1 MTSGMP
7 IVQGLEWLWD
17 ALGQCLCPSRCA
29 ACDEPLTDGHA
40 TGQLCTAC
48 FALCE
53 PCPIDAS
60 DLSTQAPRCRSS
72 FVYEGPLSTALLRL
86 KWQGRDDLARPL
98 GLLLGPLLHDL
109 MDQYDWLVPVPLHR
123 ERLRRRGYNQSTL
136 LAREA
141 LRCQTGRPRLRLHVG
156 LLTATR
162 PTLAAH
168 QLRRS
173 ERFQRALSRFAVPA
187 RAQPKVANR
196 RIVLVDDVITTGAT
210 VAACSEALTQAGAAE
225 VTAISLLRVIR

>member
-7 IVQGLEWLWD
+7 IVQSLEWLWD
-17 ALGQCLCPSRCA
+17 AIGQCLCPSRCA
-29 ACDEPLTDGHA
+29 ACDEPLADGHV
-40 TGQLCTAC
+40 TGQLCADC
-48 FALCE
+48 FSLCV
-53 PCPIDAS
+53 PCPSDAC
-60 DLSTQAPRCRSS
+60 DLSTQALRCRSS

-98 GLLLGPLLHDL
+98 GRLLGPLLHDL

-123 ERLRRRGYNQSTL
+123 ERLRRRGYNQATL

-141 LRCQTGRPRLRLHVG
+141 LRSLSGRHHLRLQVG

-173 ERFQRALSRFAVPA
+173 ERFQRAISRFAVPA
-187 RAQPKVANR
+187 HAQAQVTNR

-210 VAACSEALTQAGAAE
+210 VAACREALNRAGAAE
-225 VTAISLLRVIR
+225 VAAISLLRVIR

>member
-1 MTSGMP
+1 MP

-162 PTLAAH
+162 PTIAAH

-173 ERFQRALSRFAVPA
+173 SDFRGHSVASQSQHALSPRWQIDGLCWSMMSSQP
-187 RAQPKVANR
+187 AQPWRHVAKR
-196 RIVLVDDVITTGAT
+196 SPRLGPPRSPRSRY
-210 VAACSEALTQAGAAE
+210 CG
-225 VTAISLLRVIR
+225 